1 MKTYQRSNAARS
13 GFTLIE
19 LLVVIAI
26 IAILAAILFPV
37 FAKAR
42 EKARQS
48 TCQNNQRQIAVA
60 VQMYAQDND
69 EQLPE
74 NTSVWEK
81 VGLDRGVFICPT
93 KGKNTKNG
101 YVYNSALSGLVL
113 GDFYEPTTEI
123 VTADGKQSAQD
134 ACCQE
139 TPATNVFYKAADV
152 EARHIG
158 KFIASYLD
166 GHVAQTSLLPGQE
179 VIPAQGTYAFYNNS
193 INPPAYRTA
202 YNATLATPNATQS
215 LANDPRRGTFC
226 TGLTGYKDLAST
238 LTAGAI
244 RFSPQSP
251 CDIGVG
257 FNDGASIGNDQATA
271 ITFGFYVNGSNAQM
285 WGHKSLIGST
295 SLIDTDQLTI
305 EKNADQI
312 VWRKNGTQLQ
322 AISISN
328 YYKNNNITD
337 TVPKTLVPCYSP
349 HSSSTVSYF
358 RFYCEK

>member
-1 MKTYQRSNAARS
+1 MSQKR

-74 NTSVWEK
+74 NTTVWEK

-123 VTADGKQSAQD
+123 VTADGKQSA
-134 ACCQE
+134 ASSYCSE
-139 TPATNVFYKAADV
+139 TPATSVFYAAADV

-166 GHVAQTSLLPGQE
+166 GHVAQTSVLPAQD
-179 VIPAQGTYAFYNNS
+179 VIPANGNYAFYNNS
-193 INPPAYRTA
+193 INPPAYRSA
-202 YNATLATPNATQS
+202 YVSSVASTKY
-215 LANDPRRGTFC
+215 LANDPRRGTDC
-226 TGLTGYKDLAST
+226 SGLTNPKDLAAT
-238 LTAGAI
+238 LTSGAI
-244 RFSPQSP
+244 RFSPQGGA
-251 CDIGVG
+251 IGVG
-257 FNDGASIGNDQATA
+257 FNDGAGIAADRATA
-271 ITFGFYVNGSNAQM
+271 ITFGFYVNGTTAQM
-285 WGHKSLIGST
+285 WGHQSKIGNDVP
-295 SLIDTDQLTI
+295 LIDTDQLTI

-322 AISISN
+322 AVSISN
-328 YYKNNNITD
+328 YYKNNGITD
-337 TVPKTLVPCYSP
+337 TIPKTLVPCYSP
-349 HSSSTVSYF
+349 IPAAAASVSYF